1 MNTSDWTEIKEGLYK
16 EFKFKNFIEAF
27 GFMSK
32 VALLAE
38 KSNHHPTWK
47 NSYNKVEIWLIT
59 HDTGNTI
66 TEKDIA
72 LAKSIDQL

>member
-1 MNTSDWTEIKEGLYK
+1 MNTSDWTESKEGLYK

-66 TEKDIA
+66 TEKDIT
-72 LAKSIDQL
+72 LSKSIDQL